1 MANTR
6 TFSFLSNVS
15 RFDLAVNPRDCT
27 ISDSSSIKTV
37 ELLNIGEIG
46 IAGNRKLIRISISN
60 TFLPSPGSPFYK
72 GVSPEQ
78 IKSIMRKAKDGKRPV
93 RIIISGTDINREF
106 LIDKLNDT
114 YKEGQDDIYIDWS
127 FVEYRE
133 TTVIPV
139 ASLASRYTDTGI
151 NNRASDLEI
160 PKTITVKKGTTLW
173 ALAKKYYDDG
183 SRWKEIAE
191 ANGGLDERKLQIGM
205 ELKIP

>member
-6 TFSFLSNVS
+6 TFSFLANGS
-15 RFDLAVNPRDCT
+15 RFDLAVNPKDCT

-37 ELLNIGEIG
+37 DLLNIGEIG
-46 IAGNRKLIRISISN
+46 IAGNRKLIQISISN

-114 YKEGQDDIYIDWS
+114 YKEGQDDLYIDWS

-139 ASLASRYTDTGI
+139 ASLANRYTDTGI
-151 NNRASDLEI
+151 NNRAADLEI

-191 ANGGLDERKLQIGM
+191 ANDVTDERKLQIGM

>member
-6 TFSFLSNVS
+6 TFSFLANGS

-160 PKTITVKKGTTLW
+160 PKTITVKKGTTV
-173 ALAKKYYDDG
+173 
-183 SRWKEIAE
+183 
-191 ANGGLDERKLQIGM
+191 
-205 ELKIP
+205 

>member
-6 TFSFLSNVS
+6 TFSFLTNGN

-27 ISDSSSIKTV
+27 VSDGSGIKTV

-46 IAGNRKLIRISISN
+46 IAGNRKLMRISISN
-60 TFLPSPGSPFYK
+60 TFLPFPGSPFYR

-78 IKSIMRKAKDGKRPV
+78 IEAVMRKAKDGKRPV

-106 LIDKLNDT
+106 LIDKLNNT

-127 FVEYRE
+127 FAEYRK

-139 ASLASRYTDTGI
+139 ASLANRYTDTGI
-151 NNRASDLEI
+151 NSRASDLEV
-160 PKTITVKKGTTLW
+160 PKAITVKKGTTLW

-183 SRWKEIAE
+183 SRWREIAE
-191 ANGGLDERKLQIGM
+191 ANDITDERKLQIGK